1 MTEPVK
7 TGNIQGDHPMSS
19 QWTPEAIRALGAT
32 TDLPTLGSIFGVS
45 RWRAYQMAHTGE
57 WQKVG
62 IRIVPIGT
70 KYRVAVQSILEV
82 LRHDGAASSGTGHQP
97 SPSGHMQAPGNITDD
112 ATTEPSAPATAKG
125 RAMSRSHD
133 PAIANR
139 KRRADLEDQRLPDQ
153 RRGRHPRIHR

>member
-1 MTEPVK
+1 
-7 TGNIQGDHPMSS
+7 MSS

-57 WQKVG
+57 WQQVG

-97 SPSGHMQAPGNITDD
+97 PPPGRMQASENVTDD
-112 ATTEPSAPATAKG
+112 TITEPSAPANPVTSPARHGLAAGEWSGKEI
-125 RAMSRSHD
+125 SR
-133 PAIANR
+133 
-139 KRRADLEDQRLPDQ
+139 
-153 RRGRHPRIHR
+153 